1 MSFTVIFKSFSSAE
15 AQIVRSRLEAAGFD
29 ATVINEIASLSME
42 GYSMAAG
49 GIGVQVPASQA
60 EDARRLIQS
69 SPDSSSESSE

>member
-1 MSFTVIFKSFSSAE
+1 MSFTVVFKTFSSAE
-15 AQIVRSRLEAAGFD
+15 AQIVRSRLDAAGFD

-60 EDARRLIQS
+60 EDARRLIHS
-69 SPDSSSESSE
+69 SPASSSDPSE